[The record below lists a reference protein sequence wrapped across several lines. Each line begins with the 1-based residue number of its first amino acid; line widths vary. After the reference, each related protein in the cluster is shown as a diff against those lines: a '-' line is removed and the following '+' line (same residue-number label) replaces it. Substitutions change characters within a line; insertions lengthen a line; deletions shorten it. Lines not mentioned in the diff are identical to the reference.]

1 MAAPD
6 DGEEWQFSLED
17 LEDDGEPSG
26 DAADER
32 DAADGAPDSDADGNG
47 NVAGTLRPDR
57 PVTPG
62 NINPENAFFVLVGAL
77 IAGLFV
83 GAVLS
88 LAL

>member
-1 MAAPD
+1 MPAPD
-6 DGEEWQFSLED
+6 DSEEWRFSLED
-17 LEDDGEPSG
+17 IEDGEAS
-26 DAADER
+26 E
-32 DAADGAPDSDADGNG
+32 DGQPGEHGGTEPDTDG
-47 NVAGTLRPDR
+47 NVAGTLRPER

-62 NINPENAFFVLVGAL
+62 SINPENAFFMLVGAL

>member
-6 DGEEWQFSLED
+6 DGEEWRFSLED
-17 LEDDGEPSG
+17 VENDEANGG
-26 DAADER
+26 DQPAEHDTEE
-32 DAADGAPDSDADGNG
+32 GSDTDG

-57 PVTPG
+57 PVVPG